1 MEVRFWGT
9 RGSIPA
15 SLTAEKVWEKV
26 RYALE
31 TARDKKVDAG
41 TDIEAFMEEEL
52 PFWAK
57 ATYGTNT
64 PCIEIRDGENF
75 VLCDAGTG
83 LRDFGNEYLRSYG
96 TGSPG
101 DFHIFMTHFHWD
113 HIQGFPFFVPAYVKG
128 NRITFYGCHEELKK
142 ALTLQQDTPFFPV
155 RLKDLPAEI
164 RFISLDADERYD
176 IEGFEVLAKAQS
188 HPGLSYGYRFEREG
202 RSVVYSTDAEHK
214 FASDEEEAFPFIRFF
229 NHADLLIFDAQ
240 YPFLDAVT
248 TKEDW
253 GHSNSFHGVE
263 LAVKARVRHLCLFH
277 NDPGT
282 SDKDLDK
289 FLRVAE
295 ELVPLVKEGGRLKVS
310 IAWDGRV
317 IAV

>member
-31 TARDKKVDAG
+31 IARDKKIDAG

-64 PCIEIRDGENF
+64 PCVEIRDGESF

-83 LRDFGNEYLRSYG
+83 LRDFGNEYLRTYG

-113 HIQGFPFFVPAYVKG
+113 HIQGFPFFVPAYIKG

-142 ALTLQQDTPFFPV
+142 ALTLQQDTPYFPV

-164 RFISLDADERYD
+164 RFISLDADERYE
-176 IEGFEVLAKAQS
+176 IEGFEVMAKAQS
-188 HPGLSYGYRFEREG
+188 HPGLSYGYRFETDG

-229 NHADLLIFDAQ
+229 SHADLLIFDAQ

-263 LAVKARVRHLCLFH
+263 LAVKARVKHLCLFH

-317 IAV
+317 IAI

>member
-282 SDKDLDK
+282 SDKDLDN

-295 ELVPLVKEGGRLKVS
+295 DLVPLVKEGGRLKVS

>member
-41 TDIEAFMEEEL
+41 TDLEAFMEEEL

-64 PCIEIRDGENF
+64 PCIEIRDGQSF

-83 LRDFGNEYLRSYG
+83 LRDFGNEYLRTYG
-96 TGSPG
+96 RGSPG

-113 HIQGFPFFVPAYVKG
+113 HIQGFPFFVPAYIGG

-142 ALTLQQDTPFFPV
+142 ALTLQQDAPFFPV

-164 RFISLDADERYD
+164 RFIPLDADERYD
-176 IEGFEVLAKAQS
+176 IQGFEVLAKTQS

-263 LAVKARVRHLCLFH
+263 LAVRARVKHLCLFH

-282 SDKDLDK
+282 SDKDLDS
-289 FLRVAE
+289 FLKVAE
-295 ELVPLVKEGGRLKVS
+295 ELVPLVTEGGRLKVS

>member
-31 TARDKKVDAG
+31 IARDKKIDAA

-57 ATYGTNT
+57 ATYGNNT

-83 LRDFGNEYLRSYG
+83 LRDFGNEYLRTYG

-113 HIQGFPFFVPAYVKG
+113 HIQGFPFFVPAYLKG

-142 ALTLQQDTPFFPV
+142 ALTLQQDTPYFPV

-164 RFISLDADERYD
+164 RFISLDADERYE

-188 HPGLSYGYRFEREG
+188 HPGLSYGYRFERDG

-263 LAVKARVRHLCLFH
+263 LAVKARVKHLCLFH

-317 IAV
+317 IAI